1 MSTTENYEEEV
12 SQQALLRRATVEFI
26 NIVNDLWY
34 DKSIELVF
42 FRNPLIDK
50 RASEVLNLTN
60 YAKEFVNKP
69 ITIQDALSI
78 AKAIQQVDLPA
89 SKLDIGKLAYEC
101 HLNPKGCFDKIA
113 FIKKQLINITETKNV
128 TPKDVV
134 LYGFGRIGRLLAS
147 ELMTKMGKGSQL
159 RLRAIVTRDKINQT
173 VLEKRA
179 SLLSMDSVHGNFL
192 GTVQVDIGHNA
203 LIINGTNVFMISANN
218 PEVIN

>member
-1 MSTTENYEEEV
+1 M
-12 SQQALLRRATVEFI
+12 
-26 NIVNDLWY
+26 
-34 DKSIELVF
+34 
-42 FRNPLIDK
+42 
-50 RASEVLNLTN
+50 LNLTN

-179 SLLSMDSVHGNFL
+179 SLLSMNSVHGNFL